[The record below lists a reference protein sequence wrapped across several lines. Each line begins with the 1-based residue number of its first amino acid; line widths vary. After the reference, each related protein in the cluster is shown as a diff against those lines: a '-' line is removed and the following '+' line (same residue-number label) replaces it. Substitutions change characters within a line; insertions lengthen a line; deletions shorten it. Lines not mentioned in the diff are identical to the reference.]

1 MIFDITKENYN
12 KTLNNLQNAG
22 FKIDTV
28 PFEFGNMQINQK
40 LKTPSTGENENEN
53 ENTASTT
60 NEVERTSLTIEL
72 PLPDANKN
80 LDDYASIMLWF
91 NSVDGYM
98 SLSLPFNTSEYPENI
113 TNPTEDQIKRI
124 TYKVYGS
131 NSGKFILKASVTNDD
146 YSYFDLLED
155 SDCYLTFL
163 STDNFRFNY
172 KETVV
177 VESLSTLFNLCT
189 AEDSKDLADSILG
202 EKTNLITADY
212 DSESQIA
219 GCYKFS
225 ACEPY
230 NTDETEIV
238 YDANTLTY
246 SYKGC
251 AYKATALPT
260 YGKRYAVKQFGAV
273 GYTQAELDGMTDS
286 EKGNIAA
293 SNAAALNNAANMC
306 AQIGKEYNRA
316 IELSFE
322 PNLIYL
328 LSSVVYFSSDTEF
341 IGNNAIIRLFNNTN
355 GIIVAFS
362 NKRVLTADDDYGN
375 VGFYDL
381 TIEGRYGNSVPIADQ
396 AVHCA
401 SIDSDGN
408 TISVL
413 PKSVTFNNC
422 KFTDFCF
429 GIHINNSAYYDV
441 PLYWTFDNCDL
452 KTGMGFNLT
461 GVKSLKLLNS
471 HIDNC
476 LSSGKGNHCI
486 YISEKCSYITVDH
499 CLLENST
506 GGAIHQMFGF
516 ALYDSTFNEHNTY
529 KNLTISSCFTAIH
542 IGPASRDTVVE
553 NVVVFDS
560 MRVIMLESC
569 INTKIKNVKLAGEF
583 YYKRLNSSDNKW
595 YEPTYNPAKPNQII
609 YPESVWYL
617 ISLKGMVDA
626 DIEDCNFKFS
636 SPFSSCC
643 AYSNDM
649 IGEEGASKIYEIKRE
664 GISVFENQKAWFE
677 ESTSTDGETFYLVT
691 PSVRFRNC
699 QFDSTYNLNNYTNV
713 LGYQKR
719 QRKPEERL
727 ENEDQ
732 AVFDEENNQ
741 ASTNTFLIINNNEI
755 KAKVAYKLK
764 LNFVNCKFN
773 LSYDTK
779 DAAYFRSVG
788 NTASALQS
796 QSEYSF
802 KNCNIAY
809 FIESSNQSDVPFGY
823 FMQARPGSSVTISD
837 CAFYKNKGNVN
848 AHNYLEC
855 KEGAYVTSEN
865 NTSNGL

>member
-1 MIFDITKENYN
+1 MNTNNNNEQIFYN
-12 KTLNNLQNAG
+12 A
-22 FKIDTV
+22 
-28 PFEFGNMQINQK
+28 
-40 LKTPSTGENENEN
+40 
-53 ENTASTT
+53 
-60 NEVERTSLTIEL
+60 
-72 PLPDANKN
+72 
-80 LDDYASIMLWF
+80 
-91 NSVDGYM
+91 
-98 SLSLPFNTSEYPENI
+98 
-113 TNPTEDQIKRI
+113 
-124 TYKVYGS
+124 
-131 NSGKFILKASVTNDD
+131 
-146 YSYFDLLED
+146 
-155 SDCYLTFL
+155 
-163 STDNFRFNY
+163 
-172 KETVV
+172 
-177 VESLSTLFNLCT
+177 
-189 AEDSKDLADSILG
+189 
-202 EKTNLITADY
+202 KTNLERAGFEVETISIANASFTANENHTKYTAEISLPQGKTLEDYCSVLLWSVVEDDTGYTSLPASANVVADDENNISGNLTVKLYKLNQKNYIEFYMSNEAMSKDYLESMITNLTELMLI
-212 DSESQIA
+212 STPLRVFNQT
-219 GCYKFS
+219 
-225 ACEPY
+225 
-230 NTDETEIV
+230 NTVI
-238 YDANTLTY
+238 TY
-246 SYKGC
+246 SLADFFTLERLGFDFSDKSYLITLDYQSDEEIEC
-251 AYKATALPT
+251 YSLTPREPT
-260 YGKRYAVKQFGAV
+260 SSGDTIINDGDNYYTESSDINAEHHKDYFKFKILRVEQFGVV
-273 GYTQAELDGMTDS
+273 GYTQEELDSMTEA
-286 EKGNIAA
+286 EKDNIAKF
-293 SNAAALNNAANMC
+293 NAAALNKASDFC
-306 AQIGKEYNRA
+306 AKMAKKFLRIMN
-316 IELSFE
+316 LSFK
-322 PNLIYL
+322 PNRIYL
-328 LSSVVYFSSDTEF
+328 LGSVVYFSSDTNF
-341 IGNNAIIRLFNNTN
+341 LGNNAVIKLFKNTN
-355 GIIVAFS
+355 NVADVIVAFS
-362 NKRVLTADDDYGN
+362 NKKIVNIDDDYGN

-381 TIEGRYGNSVPIADQ
+381 IIEGRYGNSVSIADQ
-396 AVHCA
+396 AIKCNG
-401 SIDSDGN
+401 DSYK
-408 TISVL
+408 TI
-413 PKSVTFNNC
+413 PKNVTFVNVTA
-422 KFTDFCF
+422 KDFAF
-429 GIHINNSAYYDV
+429 GIHINNSTYYNI
-441 PLYWTFDNCDL
+441 PLYWTFINCDF

-461 GVKSLKLLNS
+461 GVRNLKLLNS

-823 FMQARPGSSVTISD
+823 FMQARPGSSVTISN

>member
-53 ENTASTT
+53 ENENSTSTT

-72 PLPDANKN
+72 PLPDANKK
-80 LDDYASIMLWF
+80 LDDYASVMLWF

-98 SLSLPFNTSEYPENI
+98 SLSLPFNTAEYPENI

-131 NSGKFILKASVTNDD
+131 GSGKFILKASVTNDD

-155 SDCYLTFL
+155 SDCYLMFL
-163 STDNFRFNY
+163 STDNFKFNY

-177 VESLSTLFNLCT
+177 VESLQFFFNLCT
-189 AEDSKDLADSILG
+189 AEENKELLDLVLS

-219 GCYKFS
+219 GCYKLS

-238 YDANTLTY
+238 YDASTLTY

-260 YGKRYAVKQFGAV
+260 YGKRYTVKQFGAV

-328 LSSVVYFSSDTEF
+328 LGSVVYFSSDTEF

-401 SIDSDGN
+401 SIDSGGN

-441 PLYWTFDNCDL
+441 PLYWTFDNCDF

-476 LSSGKGNHCI
+476 LSTDKFNHCI
-486 YISEKCSYITVDH
+486 YVTEKCSYITVDR
-499 CLLENST
+499 CLLENSA
-506 GGAIHQMFGF
+506 GGAIHQVFPNPF
-516 ALYDSTFNEHNTY
+516 YDGTFNEHNTY

-542 IGPASRDTVVE
+542 IGSASRDTVVE

-560 MRVIMLESC
+560 WRIIMLESC
-569 INTKIKNVKLAGEF
+569 IETKIRNVKAVGVF
-583 YYKRLNSSDNKW
+583 YDKKLNSETHKW
-595 YEPTYNPAKPNQII
+595 ENPTDSSSNWFLLSI
-609 YPESVWYL
+609 
-617 ISLKGMVDA
+617 KGMVDA

-636 SPFSSCC
+636 SPFVECY
-643 AYSNDM
+643 AYSDDKNEDGV
-649 IGEEGASKIYEIKRE
+649 ITVYRVIKVLEHHSNWFEIK
-664 GISVFENQKAWFE
+664 
-677 ESTSTDGETFYLVT
+677 TSTDNEEYRLVT
-691 PSVRFRNC
+691 PSVRFKNC
-699 QFDSTYNLNNYTNV
+699 QFDSTYNKNNYTNL
-713 LGYQKR
+713 LGMYY
-719 QRKPEERL
+719 EGLTEII
-727 ENEDQ
+727 N
-732 AVFDEENNQ
+732 EENKV
-741 ASTNTFLIINNNEI
+741 E
-755 KAKVAYKLK
+755 AKVAYKSK
-764 LNFVNCKFN
+764 MDFNNCKFRFDF
-773 LSYDTK
+773 DTMT
-779 DAAYFRSVG
+779 ASYFRSVG
-788 NTASALQS
+788 NVATNLQS
-796 QSEYSF
+796 RSEYLF
-802 KNCNIAY
+802 ENCEIAY
-809 FIESSNQSDVPFGY
+809 FIESSAQNGVPNGY
-823 FMQARPGSSVTISD
+823 FVEARNGSSVTIKN
-837 CAFYKNKGNVN
+837 CTFYKNKGNLN
-848 AHNYLEC
+848 ASDYLSC
-855 KEGAYVTSEN
+855 KSGAYTTDEN
-865 NTSNGL
+865 NSSYYL

>member
-113 TNPTEDQIKRI
+113 TNPTEEQIKRI

-131 NSGKFILKASVTNDD
+131 SSGKFILKASVTNDD

-189 AEDSKDLADSILG
+189 TEDSKDLADSILG

-219 GCYKFS
+219 GCYKLS

-260 YGKRYAVKQFGAV
+260 YGKRYTVKQFGAV

-328 LSSVVYFSSDTEF
+328 LGSVVYFSSDTEF

-375 VGFYDL
+375 VGFYNL
-381 TIEGRYGNSVPIADQ
+381 IIEGRYGNSVPIADQ
-396 AVHCA
+396 AVHCT

-429 GIHINNSAYYDV
+429 GIHINNNAYYDI
-441 PLYWTFDNCDL
+441 PLYWTFDNCDF

-643 AYSNDM
+643 AYSNYM
-649 IGEEGASKIYEIKRE
+649 IGEKGASKIYKIKRE
-664 GISVFENQKAWFE
+664 GISVFENQKAWFK

-691 PSVRFRNC
+691 PSVRFKNC

>member
-22 FKIDTV
+22 FRIDTV

-72 PLPDANKN
+72 PLPDANKK

-131 NSGKFILKASVTNDD
+131 SSGKFILKASVTNDD

-155 SDCYLTFL
+155 SDCYLMFL

-219 GCYKFS
+219 GCYKLS

-260 YGKRYAVKQFGAV
+260 YGKRYTVKQFGAV

-328 LSSVVYFSSDTEF
+328 LGSVVYFSSDTEF

-381 TIEGRYGNSVPIADQ
+381 IIEGRYGNSVPIADQ
-396 AVHCA
+396 AVHCV

-441 PLYWTFDNCDL
+441 PLYWTFDNCDF

-506 GGAIHQMFGF
+506 GGAIHQMFGL

-553 NVVVFDS
+553 NVVVVDAW
-560 MRVIMLESC
+560 RIIMLESC
-569 INTKIKNVKLAGEF
+569 IETKIRNVKATGVF
-583 YYKRLNSSDNKW
+583 YDKMLDRKDNEWKDPDERSTAKW
-595 YEPTYNPAKPNQII
+595 FFIRI
-609 YPESVWYL
+609 
-617 ISLKGMVDA
+617 KGMADA

-636 SPFSSCC
+636 SPFFDCS
-643 AYSNDM
+643 AYSNEVITSDD
-649 IGEEGASKIYEIKRE
+649 IDPSRSNIAPEA
-664 GISVFENQKAWFE
+664 ISVFENQEAWFE
-677 ESTSTDGETFYLVT
+677 ERTSTDGEKFYLVT
-691 PSVRFRNC
+691 PSVRFKNC
-699 QFDSTYNLNNYTNV
+699 QFDTTHNPNGYTNV

-764 LNFVNCKFN
+764 LDFTNCKFN
-773 LSYDTK
+773 FNFYTK
-779 DAAYFRSVG
+779 SAPYFRSVG